1 MDMVSEFTGSMRT
14 LLALVALL
22 TATAAL
28 TVGAKTVARAVGLGG
43 LASGAS
49 GRLLF
54 VATFSLG
61 FATVFGGFVLCYWL
75 GPTLQ
80 RSPPYLGR

>member
-1 MDMVSEFTGSMRT
+1 MDLVSDIHDSIRT
-14 LLALVALL
+14 VAALVALMAV
-22 TATAAL
+22 TSAL
-28 TVGAKTVARAVGLGG
+28 TVGAKTAASAVGLDG

-61 FATVFGGFVLCYWL
+61 FALVFTGFVLWYWL
-75 GPTLQ
+75 GPTPT
-80 RSPPYLGR
+80 RSCSFLE